1 MSRVHFNSLK
11 PGLFQTARCAAGY
24 MQAILLTCKK
34 IANLLALLLFV
45 FLPLTLKLCEAVV
58 IKCMYK
64 ISVDSRLLQ
73 KLRLNWGRSEETT
86 NTVFASLQV
95 KNTAGRRF
103 VPADSHY
110 LRAMS
115 YSAVHPVHS
124 PQSQSTNVYVC
135 VKWIRPDDVFSTC
148 LASLDLTLNS
158 KQEGGGRGHVQ
169 YLQRNPSSNSHSTE
183 RQPHRFTCTMPW
195 TGKRLWKREQK
206 FPNLTPSV
214 KTQATRLFKGSA
226 STARWWSS
234 LRQIQTT

>member
-64 ISVDSRLLQ
+64 ISVGSRLLQ

-86 NTVFASLQV
+86 NTVFASLQL

-158 KQEGGGRGHVQ
+158 KQEGGGDMCSIYKGIP
-169 YLQRNPSSNSHSTE
+169 LQT
-183 RQPHRFTCTMPW
+183 
-195 TGKRLWKREQK
+195 
-206 FPNLTPSV
+206 V
-214 KTQATRLFKGSA
+214 TRLCGSLTDLHVRCHEPENVCE
-226 STARWWSS
+226 SVNKNF
-234 LRQIQTT
+234 QT

>member
-135 VKWIRPDDVFSTC
+135 VCEVNKAWWCLFDLSRIAGSHSQLQAGGGGGTCAVFTKES
-148 LASLDLTLNS
+148 LFKQSLDWAAASQIYMYDAMNRKTFVKAWTKISKLNA
-158 KQEGGGRGHVQ
+158 
-169 YLQRNPSSNSHSTE
+169 E
-183 RQPHRFTCTMPW
+183 RENA
-195 TGKRLWKREQK
+195 GD
-206 FPNLTPSV
+206 
-214 KTQATRLFKGSA
+214 ATF
-226 STARWWSS
+226 
-234 LRQIQTT
+234 

>member
-158 KQEGGGRGHVQ
+158 KQEGGGGTCAV
-169 YLQRNPSSNSHSTE
+169 
-183 RQPHRFTCTMPW
+183 FT
-195 TGKRLWKREQK
+195 KE
-206 FPNLTPSV
+206 S
-214 KTQATRLFKGSA
+214 LFKQSLDWAAA
-226 STARWWSS
+226 S
-234 LRQIQTT
+234 QIYMYDAMNRKTFVKAWTKISKLNAERENAGDATF